1 MKILCIGDVVGQN
14 GCEFLRKALPGVK
27 RENNIDIVIANG
39 ENSAQGNGILP
50 ASAQYLFDS
59 GVDVI
64 TGGNH
69 SFRRREI
76 YDMLEE
82 NPFLLRPAN
91 FPDTAP
97 GRGIAYVDKGRCTV
111 AVINIQGL
119 VYMNSLD
126 CPFRTAD
133 RLIAEAK
140 ENGANIIIVDFHAEA
155 TAEKKALAFYADSRV
170 SALFGTH
177 THTPTADEQIL
188 PGGTGFIT
196 DIGMTGPYL
205 SVLGVKPEK
214 SIAFMKDKLP
224 VRFSYAESECQM
236 DACIFDICEK
246 SGKCLSA
253 ERLTVK

>member
-82 NPFLLRPAN
+82 N
-91 FPDTAP
+91 
-97 GRGIAYVDKGRCTV
+97 
-111 AVINIQGL
+111 
-119 VYMNSLD
+119 
-126 CPFRTAD
+126 
-133 RLIAEAK
+133 
-140 ENGANIIIVDFHAEA
+140 
-155 TAEKKALAFYADSRV
+155 
-170 SALFGTH
+170 
-177 THTPTADEQIL
+177 
-188 PGGTGFIT
+188 
-196 DIGMTGPYL
+196 
-205 SVLGVKPEK
+205 
-214 SIAFMKDKLP
+214 
-224 VRFSYAESECQM
+224 
-236 DACIFDICEK
+236 
-246 SGKCLSA
+246 
-253 ERLTVK
+253 